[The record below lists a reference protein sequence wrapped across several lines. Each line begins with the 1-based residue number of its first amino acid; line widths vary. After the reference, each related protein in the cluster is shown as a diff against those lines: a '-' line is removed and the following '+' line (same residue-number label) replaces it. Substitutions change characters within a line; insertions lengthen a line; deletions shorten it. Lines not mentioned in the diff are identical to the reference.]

1 MNLYKKCTAKPYSCL
16 VIDDTLA
23 SDNTSLFRKNL
34 LKRIW
39 KIIMTI
45 DHKIRD
51 ENLQWAE
58 KQQAAKISALSS
70 GKIDTGEEIL
80 PYNRRQIIEQARFAY
95 SPLVKALG
103 KQTERKFDALKSLN
117 LSDKIDELKQIE
129 GTFPKHMLIDLIID
143 KLKGNNVS
151 EYYLPFQF

>member
-51 ENLQWAE
+51 EYLQ
-58 KQQAAKISALSS
+58 
-70 GKIDTGEEIL
+70 
-80 PYNRRQIIEQARFAY
+80 
-95 SPLVKALG
+95 
-103 KQTERKFDALKSLN
+103 
-117 LSDKIDELKQIE
+117 
-129 GTFPKHMLIDLIID
+129 
-143 KLKGNNVS
+143 
-151 EYYLPFQF
+151 